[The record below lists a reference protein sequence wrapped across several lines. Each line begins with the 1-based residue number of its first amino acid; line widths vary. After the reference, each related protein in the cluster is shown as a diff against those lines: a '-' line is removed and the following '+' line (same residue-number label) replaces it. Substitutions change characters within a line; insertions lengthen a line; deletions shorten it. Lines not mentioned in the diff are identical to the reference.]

1 MTGAPLP
8 RLIDAPR
15 VCFVQPHQEIN
26 IHPVPRKRTRV
37 LGRYPSLGIAGIAA
51 VLRDRGFAD
60 VHVIDSAS
68 PRMGYREFERRIRRL
83 RPEIVGFTSTTIDWP
98 EVVALARLVKRVD
111 PDIVVLV
118 GGFQMSC
125 YPQECLAFPC
135 VDVGVEG
142 DGEETM
148 LEIVEAVA
156 AGRSLWGIPGTWQR
170 HPETGRAAAGPAR
183 QPLQDLDSLPFA
195 ARDLFPNEHYRAIT
209 IQAPFATMVTAR
221 GCPYSCRYCGQSAS
235 RERYRWR
242 SAESVYEEIRSL
254 VAQGFRELIFFDE
267 TFTVNRKR
275 TFELCER
282 LIRGGVQVPW
292 TCRTRVDLVDR
303 ELLVLMKRAGCRR
316 LQMGIESGSPEV
328 LERMGRK
335 IDLGQV
341 ERGFALAEQVGFER
355 RGYFMLGYLDETEEQ
370 ARATIDMACRMRLD
384 WASFS
389 RVIGLPATPLYDE
402 MLARGILKTD
412 FWREYSNLR
421 FGQAVPY
428 CQDERYLIGLQRQ
441 AYRRFYSRPSVLLSK
456 AKDLRS
462 GVRRR
467 EYARGLELFLAIQ
480 LEQNRNVPATMW
492 RRLTG
497 G

>member
-1 MTGAPLP
+1 MSPAPQRRP
-8 RLIDAPR
+8 DAPR

-37 LGRYPSLGIAGIAA
+37 LGRYPSLGIAGIGA
-51 VLRDRGFAD
+51 VLRRGGLAD

-68 PRMGYREFERRIRRL
+68 PRMSYRDFERQIRRL
-83 RPEIVGFTSTTIDWP
+83 MPEIVGFTSTTIDWP

-111 PDIVVLV
+111 PDILVLV

-125 YPQECLAFPC
+125 YPEDCLAFPC

-148 LEIVEAVA
+148 VEIVEAVA
-156 AGRSLWGIPGTWQR
+156 AGRSPWGIAGTWQR
-170 HPETGRAAAGPAR
+170 HPQTGRPTHGPAR
-183 QPLQDLDSLPFA
+183 QPLQDLDALPFA

-209 IQAPFATMVTAR
+209 IQTPFATMVTAR
-221 GCPYSCRYCGQSAS
+221 GCPYTCRYCGQSAS

-275 TFELCER
+275 TVALCE
-282 LIRGGVQVPW
+282 LMIRNDVRVPW

-303 ELLVLMKRAGCRR
+303 ELLELMKRAGCRR

-328 LERMGRK
+328 LEHMGRT

-370 ARATIDMACRMRLD
+370 AQQTIDMACRMRLD

-389 RVIGLPATPLYDE
+389 RVIGLPATPLYEE
-402 MLARGILKTD
+402 MLARGVLETD

-421 FGQAVPY
+421 FGQGVPY
-428 CQDERYLIGLQRQ
+428 CQDEAYLRRLQRQ

-467 EYARGLELFLAIQ
+467 EYLRGLELFLAIQ
-480 LEQNRNVPATMW
+480 LEQNRNVPSTMW
-492 RRLTG
+492 RRITG